1 MENAMTNR
9 LHDRFCLVYQTQRTR
24 GGVMR
29 KESTMHVVADCRVQF
44 LLWLIVVCDLKGHSW
59 PDRTFAIQKGSRVP
73 KGYLRH
79 ERSFVDQKGILAR
92 KGFLVLKR
100 HLGPKRYIQPKRAFV
115 DRKGIISRK
124 GIIGSK
130 GYSRPKWHSR
140 LKREFLARKGIISRK
155 VIIGSKG
162 CSRPKWH
169 SRLKREFLARKG
181 TRGSKGHLSS
191 IISMMVSER
200 WPLMWLELFVW
211 RLPLMTC
218 VVKDTRNDHPPT
230 VYVCLF
236 DGMKV
241 TITNIFIIITP
252 AQLIIL
258 FYHVIK
264 CTFSCGS
271 STAR

>member
-1 MENAMTNR
+1 MTNR
-9 LHDRFCLVYQTQRTR
+9 LHDGFCLVYQTQRTR

-29 KESTMHVVADCRVQF
+29 KESTMHVVADYRVQF

-140 LKREFLARKGIISRK
+140 LKREFLARKG
-155 VIIGSKG
+155 
-162 CSRPKWH
+162 
-169 SRLKREFLARKG
+169 

-200 WPLMWLELFVW
+200 WPLM
-211 RLPLMTC
+211 
-218 VVKDTRNDHPPT
+218 
-230 VYVCLF
+230 
-236 DGMKV
+236 
-241 TITNIFIIITP
+241 
-252 AQLIIL
+252 
-258 FYHVIK
+258 
-264 CTFSCGS
+264 
-271 STAR
+271 